1 MTDLPQGLLKLL
13 HQPSPC
19 FIATLQPDGSPHLT
33 QVWVD
38 TDGEHI
44 VINTVDGHQKLRNI
58 HRDPR
63 VAVTVSD
70 PDDTARYYSVRG
82 RVINTTTDG
91 GVEGIEALSQKYS
104 NGPYS
109 WHGGRDQV
117 RVVLTI
123 AVDKVIHAPWS

>member
-1 MTDLPQGLLKLL
+1 MTDLPQGLLQLL

-19 FIATLQPDGSPHLT
+19 FIATTLPDGSPHLT
-33 QVWVD
+33 QTWVD
-38 TDGEHI
+38 TDGENI
-44 VINTVDGHQKLRNI
+44 VINTVQGYRKLKNI
-58 HRDPR
+58 AADPR

-70 PDDTARYYSVRG
+70 PDDTSIYYSVRG

-91 GVEGIEALSQKYS
+91 GAEGIEKLSQKYI
-104 NGPYS
+104 GAPYP

-123 AVDKVIHAPWS
+123 AIDKVIHAPWA